1 MTTKVFELF
10 RVSKITNFLTSSHL
24 RSSKILLYKNIKK
37 IIKII
42 IIKKYY
48 KKNII
53 IKKKFFRHIKEKLF
67 LSKHIIMINLTK
79 YKLKLIAGNRG
90 IKIKKVIK
98 NHQ

>member
-24 RSSKILLYKNIKK
+24 RSSKILYKNIRK

-53 IKKKFFRHIKEKLF
+53 IKKKIFRHIKEKLF